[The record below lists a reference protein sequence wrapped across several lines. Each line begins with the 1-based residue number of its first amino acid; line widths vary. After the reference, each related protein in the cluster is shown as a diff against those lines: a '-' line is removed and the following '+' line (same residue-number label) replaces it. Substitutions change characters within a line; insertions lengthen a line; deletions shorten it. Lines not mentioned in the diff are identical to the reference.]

1 MARFNIRPYI
11 FIAPALIYLGIWIF
25 YPILNALVLSFFDS
39 PTGRSRDYFWVGIEN
54 YIKLLQDDLFLKSL
68 YHNIIWVLLSIA
80 LPVVL
85 GLLLAV
91 LLSGRGRTRLVYASI
106 FFIPHTVAAVCAA
119 IVWRWI
125 YDPSIGPLNWLLET
139 IGLAGRPWLAD
150 ESIVL
155 IAVNM
160 IGSWSYY
167 GFCVLIFMAGLQN
180 ISPEL
185 YDAAKIDGAGALQQF
200 FYVTIPLLRNAITF
214 VLVYTIIGSMK
225 FFDLIFVATNGGP
238 NEASTVVGL
247 RIYWYSMREGRFN
260 YAATMSTILTVVIL
274 VLSVAVIRQIVT
286 EDEED

>member
-11 FIAPALIYLGIWIF
+11 FIAPALIYLAIWIF
-25 YPILNALVLSFFDS
+25 YPILNAFVLSFFDS
-39 PTGRSRDYFWVGIEN
+39 PTGRSRDYFWVGIDN
-54 YIKLLQDDLFLKSL
+54 FRKLLQDDLFLKSL

-80 LPVVL
+80 IPVVL

-91 LLSGRGRTRLVYASI
+91 VLSGRGRTRLIYASI
-106 FFIPHTVAAVCAA
+106 YFIPQTVASVCAA

-125 YDPSIGPLNWLLET
+125 YDPSIGPLNHMLEA
-139 IGLAGRPWLAD
+139 IGLTGRPWLAD

-160 IGSWSYY
+160 IGSWSYF

-185 YDAAKIDGAGALQQF
+185 YDASKIDGAGALQRF
-200 FYVTIPLLRNAITF
+200 VSITIPLLRNAITF

-247 RIYWYSMREGRFN
+247 RIYWHSMREGRFN

-274 VLSVAVIRQIVT
+274 ALSVVVIRQIVS
-286 EDEED
+286 DEGD

>member
-11 FIAPALIYLGIWIF
+11 FIAPAVIYLGIWIF
-25 YPILNALVLSFFDS
+25 YPILNALVLSFYDS
-39 PTGRSRDYFWVGIEN
+39 PTGRSRDYFFVGIDN
-54 YIKLLQDDLFLKSL
+54 FRKLLQDDLFLKSL

-80 LPVVL
+80 IPVVL

-91 LLSGRGRTRLVYASI
+91 LLSGRDKSRLVYASI
-106 FFIPHTVAAVCAA
+106 YFIPQTVASVCAA

-125 YDPSIGPLNWLLET
+125 YDPSIGPLNHLLEA
-139 IGLAGRPWLAD
+139 IGLTGRPWLAD

-185 YDAAKIDGAGALQQF
+185 YDAAMIDGAGALQRF
-200 FYVTIPLLRNAITF
+200 FYITIPLLRNAITF

-247 RIYWYSMREGRFN
+247 RIYWHSMREGRFN
-260 YAATMSTILTVVIL
+260 YAMTMSTVLTVVIL
-274 VLSVAVIRQIVT
+274 ALSVVVIRQIVSDDA
-286 EDEED
+286 EG